1 MQFTT
6 TLDKLDKIGENGV
19 MNELNK
25 QGLSDEQTRKLF
37 TYIFSK
43 PLNLTTIEQLRGLF
57 EGDKA
62 SKALNEL
69 EELCMNLSSLNFEIS
84 VQLDTSLARGLDYYT
99 GCIFEAVV
107 PNSGIGSIS
116 GGGRYDDLTGVFGLK
131 DMSGVGISFGIDR
144 IYEILEARNAW
155 PAETT
160 HQEGVLLCHFSDEN
174 RLHAQKIADQLRNAS
189 VKLPSLP

>member
-1 MQFTT
+1 
-6 TLDKLDKIGENGV
+6 
-19 MNELNK
+19 
-25 QGLSDEQTRKLF
+25 
-37 TYIFSK
+37 
-43 PLNLTTIEQLRGLF
+43 
-57 EGDKA
+57 
-62 SKALNEL
+62 LNEL

-189 VKLPSLP
+189 VNCLVYPDQKKIGKQLDYANKVGYQWVIVVGDREMNDEVYALKNLSTGEQTNLSTQDIIKELRASV